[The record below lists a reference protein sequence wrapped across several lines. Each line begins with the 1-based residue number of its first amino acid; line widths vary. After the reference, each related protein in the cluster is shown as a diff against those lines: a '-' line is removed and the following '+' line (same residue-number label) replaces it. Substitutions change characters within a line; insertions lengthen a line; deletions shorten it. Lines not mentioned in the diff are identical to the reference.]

1 MRILLVQPASNIMAT
16 KTESKPALMPMGLAY
31 IASTLLANN
40 YKDVKILDVLTEGYY
55 HEESFKEDYIRYGL
69 SPKDIKAYIKDYRP
83 DIVGISC
90 ICSLRKYQ
98 SHEIC
103 KLAKEVDPNITVVVG
118 GNHHTCFPKE
128 TLEDKNIDFICI
140 GEGEQM
146 FLNLVRWKDG
156 KLSFNKLKSI
166 AYRENDKIIVNNE
179 RYREENLDN
188 ISFPA
193 HHLLNLDKYL
203 EIWRNE
209 GYHYYEGE
217 KFIMTTFARGCPNK
231 CIHCCKNTIFPGYR
245 YRSGKNIADEFEYVY
260 NEFGVTEIQAHE
272 YNSCVVKKQIEEL
285 CYELI
290 KRKLN
295 KVMRWGWPIGIW
307 VKPLTYDFLA
317 LMREAGM
324 FYVDL
329 AIEGSSQKLL
339 DKTMPGKDVDLKHTQ
354 DVISWA
360 NSLNYYINCFFM
372 IGFPNQTRQEVENTI
387 EFAKYL
393 DVDAV
398 TFFIAQALPGTK
410 LWEQALEQKLLPPD
424 YDVFQL
430 RYGKSTM
437 KNKYMTANEIENY
450 RYLGRKTFMD
460 YQKSKNNKEEYDGK
474 RGKNFL
480 QRAVC

>member
-1 MRILLVQPASNIMAT
+1 
-16 KTESKPALMPMGLAY
+16 
-31 IASTLLANN
+31 
-40 YKDVKILDVLTEGYY
+40 
-55 HEESFKEDYIRYGL
+55 
-69 SPKDIKAYIKDYRP
+69 
-83 DIVGISC
+83 
-90 ICSLRKYQ
+90 
-98 SHEIC
+98 
-103 KLAKEVDPNITVVVG
+103 
-118 GNHHTCFPKE
+118 
-128 TLEDKNIDFICI
+128 
-140 GEGEQM
+140 
-146 FLNLVRWKDG
+146 
-156 KLSFNKLKSI
+156 
-166 AYRENDKIIVNNE
+166 
-179 RYREENLDN
+179 
-188 ISFPA
+188 
-193 HHLLNLDKYL
+193 
-203 EIWRNE
+203 
-209 GYHYYEGE
+209 
-217 KFIMTTFARGCPNK
+217 
-231 CIHCCKNTIFPGYR
+231 
-245 YRSGKNIADEFEYVY
+245 
-260 NEFGVTEIQAHE
+260 
-272 YNSCVVKKQIEEL
+272 
-285 CYELI
+285 
-290 KRKLN
+290 
-295 KVMRWGWPIGIW
+295 
-307 VKPLTYDFLA
+307 
-317 LMREAGM
+317 MREAGM